1 MHQAGAT
8 GGLRHSAFSD
18 AARDAGTLWLGL
30 FALGIGFGM
39 LVCSY
44 GFPWWLAPVIS
55 GVVFAGSVEF
65 LLIGMLAAA
74 SPIGAIAL
82 TTFLVNF
89 RHLFYGLSFPL
100 SRVTGRIGKCYSIFA
115 LCDEAYALLSARD
128 PETLSSARILWT
140 QAGLHLS
147 WATGALVGGLVG
159 TNLLR
164 NIAGLGFASTAL
176 FLVLAID
183 AFRSRHDIATLLAAL
198 TCAGIALVTPG
209 SSCFSSLWGC
219 SSQCW
224 RSATSY
230 HEGNSMSDP
239 TRIALALA
247 AAVVTTVCL
256 RAAPFALTKAISGS
270 ALLTD
275 IGHWMPPGAI
285 TILTVY
291 CLAEID
297 GTDSKHCVPEIA
309 AVLMT
314 VLVHLWRRN
323 AVLSIVT
330 GTLTCM
336 IITNWVSLT

>member
-1 MHQAGAT
+1 MRRSGVIRNYLQSHCAGSTIKLLMHQAGAT

-198 TCAGIALVTPG
+198 TCAGIALVTPRE
-209 SSCFSSLWGC
+209 FMLF
-219 SSQCW
+219 
-224 RSATSY
+224 
-230 HEGNSMSDP
+230 
-239 TRIALALA
+239 LAMGLF
-247 AAVVTTVCL
+247 V
-256 RAAPFALTKAISGS
+256 
-270 ALLTD
+270 
-275 IGHWMPPGAI
+275 
-285 TILTVY
+285 
-291 CLAEID
+291 
-297 GTDSKHCVPEIA
+297 
-309 AVLMT
+309 T
-314 VLVHLWRRN
+314 VLAVRHQLSRRKLN
-323 AVLSIVT
+323 E
-330 GTLTCM
+330 
-336 IITNWVSLT
+336 